1 MTLSTIQEVNGL
13 LIYDLIFAKG
23 HERDKE
29 KRFVAF
35 RPPIYT
41 FFFFLI
47 CIQGMFEDTGVSF
60 SPLFRRKCG
69 NNLKSIN

>member
-41 FFFFLI
+41 FFFFFFD
-47 CIQGMFEDTGVSF
+47 MY
-60 SPLFRRKCG
+60 PG
-69 NNLKSIN
+69 NV